1 MNQAHEVPRI
11 ELLGDERVKKL
22 IVATVSIA
30 LFGLGG
36 TAVANDE
43 YVLTYSANELST
55 FNGVQDVHAR
65 IVKTAKQYCPT
76 YSQIRS
82 HADVK
87 TCVDGVVADL
97 VEKVDHPQLSGYHA
111 GEEWVRIAVAA
122 QRVGDRG

>member
-1 MNQAHEVPRI
+1 M
-11 ELLGDERVKKL
+11 KKL

-36 TAVANDE
+36 SAVANDE
-43 YVLTYSANELST
+43 YVLSYESNELST
-55 FNGVQDVHAR
+55 FAGVQDVHAR

-97 VEKVDHPQLSGYHA
+97 VDKVNHPQLSGYHA
-111 GEEWVRIAVAA
+111 GEEWVRIAAAA
-122 QRVGDRG
+122 QRTVDRG